1 MQYSLKRVLKRQNRF
16 LSSNNTIH
24 FLLGAIFSIGFVV
37 FTSCSSVGKESFI
50 QSVDNFIPGEI
61 AFCKEDIY
69 ITVNQIEDKMAQ
81 QQIFQGIEPKIK
93 SFNQQCNPAG
103 ALAEAPA
110 GTLAEAP
117 AGPEAYPTGQ
127 KGRLVLKIN
136 QRSLWEGYYQKNS
149 LAITGEIYNEN
160 HELVLQRTVLVSGK
174 ASILQVKSQRKYIGS
189 VVDSLTKEWLA
200 LAPLE
205 SEE

>member
-24 FLLGAIFSIGFVV
+24 FLLGAIFSISFVV

-61 AFCKEDIY
+61 TFCKEDIY

-110 GTLAEAP
+110 GTP
-117 AGPEAYPTGQ
+117 AGQ

-136 QRSLWEGYYQKNS
+136 QRSLWEGYDQKNS

-189 VVDSLTKEWLA
+189 VVDSLTKDWLA

>member
-1 MQYSLKRVLKRQNRF
+1 MQCSLKKVEKRKNRF
-16 LSSNNTIH
+16 LLSNNTIH

-93 SFNQQCNPAG
+93 SFNQQCNPAE

-110 GTLAEAP
+110 GTP
-117 AGPEAYPTGQ
+117 AGPEAYPAGQ

-136 QRSLWEGYYQKNS
+136 QRSLWEGYDQKNS

-189 VVDSLTKEWLA
+189 VVDSLTKDWLA

>member
-16 LSSNNTIH
+16 FSAGGVIH

-93 SFNQQCNPAG
+93 SFNQQCNPAE

-110 GTLAEAP
+110 GTSA
-117 AGPEAYPTGQ
+117 GQ

-136 QRSLWEGYYQKNS
+136 QRSLWEGYDQKNS

-189 VVDSLTKEWLA
+189 VVDSLTKDWLA

>member
-1 MQYSLKRVLKRQNRF
+1 MQYSLKKAEKRKNRF

-24 FLLGAIFSIGFVV
+24 FLLGVIFSIGFVV

-61 AFCKEDIY
+61 AFCKDDIY

-103 ALAEAPA
+103 TLAEAPA
-110 GTLAEAP
+110 GTSA
-117 AGPEAYPTGQ
+117 GQ

-136 QRSLWEGYYQKNS
+136 QRALWEGYYQKNS

-189 VVDSLTKEWLA
+189 VVDSLTKDWLA